1 MANNY
6 LKSSSNEELIGSS
19 YYTVCHLHLIGF
31 IESSEGKWIEALSDS
46 GPIPKNRLV
55 EVIGIDPGRGRVIV
69 RKVKS
74 Q

>member
-6 LKSSSNEELIGSS
+6 LKSSSHEELIGGF

-31 IESSEGKWIEALSDS
+31 IASAEGKWIEALSDS
-46 GPIPKNRLV
+46 GPIPKDRLV
-55 EVIGIDPGRGRVIV
+55 EVIGTDPARSRVIV
-69 RKVKS
+69 RKAKS